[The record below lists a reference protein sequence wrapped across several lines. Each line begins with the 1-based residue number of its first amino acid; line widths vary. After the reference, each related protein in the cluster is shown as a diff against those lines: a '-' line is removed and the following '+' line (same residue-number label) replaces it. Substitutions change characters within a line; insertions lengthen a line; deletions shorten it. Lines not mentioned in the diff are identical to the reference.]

1 MFSDTSVPLLQNNYM
16 NFLAHTFLSNN
27 NTKIA
32 IGNLIG
38 DMVKGDAWKHY
49 EREVSVGLQLHRKID
64 DFTDKHPVFLH
75 TRDLI
80 KPQFNRYAGIVTDI
94 YYDHFL
100 ARNWNDYHPLELQ
113 KFVNQL
119 YIALIKYYPSLPPRG
134 QRVIPFMILRNWLGT
149 YGYFESLHQIFLG
162 MHRRTQERGNMNHAV
177 DVLQQNYQ
185 TIESDFK
192 AFFPELEKFSLAK
205 LQEFL

>member
-1 MFSDTSVPLLQNNYM
+1 MQQNNNM
-16 NFLAHTFLSNN
+16 NFLAHTYLSDN

-38 DMVKGDAWKHY
+38 DMVKGDAWKNY
-49 EREVSVGLQLHRKID
+49 VREVSIGLQLHRAID
-64 DFTDKHPVFLH
+64 EFTDKHPVFLH

-80 KPQFNRYAGIVTDI
+80 KPHFNRYAGIVTDI

-100 ARNWNDYHPLELQ
+100 ARNWNDYHPLKLQ

-119 YIALIKYYPSLPPRG
+119 YIALIKFYPSLPPRG

-149 YGYFESLHQIFLG
+149 YGHLEPLHQIFLG
-162 MHRRTQERGNMNHAV
+162 MHRRTHEKGNMSLAV
-177 DVLQQNYQ
+177 EKLKLHY
-185 TIESDFK
+185 TEIEIDFK
-192 AFFPELEKFSLAK
+192 EFFPELIVFSKERLALISAK
-205 LQEFL
+205 TTIS